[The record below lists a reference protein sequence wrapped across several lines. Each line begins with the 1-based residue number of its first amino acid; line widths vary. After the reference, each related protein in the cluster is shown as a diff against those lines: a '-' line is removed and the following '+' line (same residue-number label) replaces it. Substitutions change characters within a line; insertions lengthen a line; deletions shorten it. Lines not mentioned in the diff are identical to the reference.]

1 MATYVNDLRLKEI
14 ATGDEAGTWGT
25 STNTNLELI
34 AEAFSFGTEAITTDA
49 DTHTTT
55 IADGATDPGR
65 SFYLKYTGTLDSA
78 CTITIG
84 PNTVSK
90 FWLIENATSGS
101 QNIIISQGSGA
112 NVTIP
117 AGEVKAVYSDG
128 AGSGAAVVDAFAG
141 LKVSDAAQTN
151 ITSLGTLTTLT
162 VDDITINGS
171 TISDAGDLTIDSGGD
186 IILDADGGEIVLKD
200 GGTSFGQLKG
210 ATSDFI
216 IQSLVQ
222 DKDIIFKGD
231 DGGGVVTALT
241 LDMSAAGAATFNNQ
255 VTIGSGSNLV
265 NAGNM
270 TIDVAGD
277 LTLDADGGDI
287 IFSDG
292 GSEKARFNAGDLG
305 IGTSSP
311 SVALHV
317 SKSGTDAKIRIQ
329 DTDGTNQF
337 TTISQN
343 GGQLQIFARNN
354 TSNGSIQFLGN
365 NGSASS
371 EYARFDNSGNMG
383 IGTASPDTKLHI
395 IDALSG
401 GQLLVAT
408 SESDDAEKYGTFG
421 TQHYDVDQEPVLAI
435 AAQSSSSEN
444 NILIGGA
451 LGEFNAATSV
461 KFFTAA
467 NATTTTG
474 SERMRINSSGNV
486 AIGHTSPEAKLDVD
500 ADSNQVAFMSRDQG
514 SATYPAFGF
523 SGQIDSNGNRGTG
536 IFLPTDGALGF
547 AAHSAERMRV
557 NPSGV
562 GIGSTNPS
570 NLLHIAGAS
579 GTTILELQRTNTNAT
594 GTTGGVSF
602 TASDGHA
609 VASILAI
616 GDGDDQGAN
625 LSFRTTSAASENNAF
640 NSTTE
645 FMRLTSTGDL
655 GIGTSSP
662 SGNLHLVGPSSGQ
675 PTFYISDKDEGTG
688 TGDSL
693 LITKSGLTSSIF
705 DRDSGSLLNLGSNDV
720 SNVMTIEGNNS
731 RVGIGT
737 TSPAQKLHIID
748 TSNPA
753 SPNGSVVIEG
763 QRDGTANLIEL
774 RARDNSSSSSALPSG
789 QGGIIRMNGFD
800 GSDFEEMA
808 FIGYQAEAT
817 VADGDAPSRLI
828 FGTTSD
834 GSGATTEKMRLTSAG
849 RLGIGTTSPSVQ
861 LDVEG
866 DTRIKASSTTATA
879 LTIKRSSSSGR
890 AQMAF
895 TDESDN
901 QIFRIGMTGAGS
913 ENFSFFDGSDT
924 ILELNRSS
932 NAATFAGTISSG
944 AIAIGQ
950 STFSGGNTLLDIHAS
965 GSGTGSLVA
974 FANDHNTDRFFVGVA
989 GDTTGNVLLHNA
1001 ENSAML
1007 FATNNSER
1015 MRIHSGGSVSIGSTT
1030 SSGKLFVNG
1039 NLRVDG
1045 AYKLEGDNNVIS
1057 QSGTTISIGDVSE
1070 NDNTVIF
1077 TGYGATSKIELN
1089 DGFIPISTNGSERV
1103 RIDGNGDLF
1112 VGKTSSNSANTGV
1125 EAKSGGLLT
1134 ATRAAA
1140 VAAIFNR
1147 TTSDGQVVQFRK
1159 ANTTVGSVSVT
1170 GSATTYNTS
1179 SDLRL
1184 KDITG
1189 SARGLEVV
1197 NELNPVAYNWKES
1210 CKSDEGLIAQE
1221 VQELVPNAVS
1231 ETEEGYYQMD
1241 YSKLVTH
1248 LIKAVQEQQEQIEKL
1263 QKDSHT
1269 PKNLED
1275 MSGYK
1280 NIRETIDNL
1289 VDEVKLLKGGK

>member
-1 MATYVNDLRLKEI
+1 KEI

-500 ADSNQVAFMSRDQG
+500 ADSNQVAF
-514 SATYPAFGF
+514 
-523 SGQIDSNGNRGTG
+523 
-536 IFLPTDGALGF
+536 
-547 AAHSAERMRV
+547 
-557 NPSGV
+557 
-562 GIGSTNPS
+562 
-570 NLLHIAGAS
+570 
-579 GTTILELQRTNTNAT
+579 
-594 GTTGGVSF
+594 
-602 TASDGHA
+602 
-609 VASILAI
+609 
-616 GDGDDQGAN
+616 
-625 LSFRTTSAASENNAF
+625 
-640 NSTTE
+640 
-645 FMRLTSTGDL
+645 
-655 GIGTSSP
+655 
-662 SGNLHLVGPSSGQ
+662 
-675 PTFYISDKDEGTG
+675 
-688 TGDSL
+688 
-693 LITKSGLTSSIF
+693 
-705 DRDSGSLLNLGSNDV
+705 
-720 SNVMTIEGNNS
+720 
-731 RVGIGT
+731 
-737 TSPAQKLHIID
+737 
-748 TSNPA
+748 
-753 SPNGSVVIEG
+753 
-763 QRDGTANLIEL
+763 
-774 RARDNSSSSSALPSG
+774 
-789 QGGIIRMNGFD
+789 
-800 GSDFEEMA
+800 
-808 FIGYQAEAT
+808 
-817 VADGDAPSRLI
+817 
-828 FGTTSD
+828 
-834 GSGATTEKMRLTSAG
+834 
-849 RLGIGTTSPSVQ
+849 
-861 LDVEG
+861 
-866 DTRIKASSTTATA
+866 
-879 LTIKRSSSSGR
+879 
-890 AQMAF
+890 
-895 TDESDN
+895 
-901 QIFRIGMTGAGS
+901 
-913 ENFSFFDGSDT
+913 
-924 ILELNRSS
+924 
-932 NAATFAGTISSG
+932 
-944 AIAIGQ
+944 
-950 STFSGGNTLLDIHAS
+950 
-965 GSGTGSLVA
+965 
-974 FANDHNTDRFFVGVA
+974 
-989 GDTTGNVLLHNA
+989 
-1001 ENSAML
+1001 
-1007 FATNNSER
+1007 
-1015 MRIHSGGSVSIGSTT
+1015 
-1030 SSGKLFVNG
+1030 
-1039 NLRVDG
+1039 
-1045 AYKLEGDNNVIS
+1045 
-1057 QSGTTISIGDVSE
+1057 
-1070 NDNTVIF
+1070 
-1077 TGYGATSKIELN
+1077 
-1089 DGFIPISTNGSERV
+1089 
-1103 RIDGNGDLF
+1103 
-1112 VGKTSSNSANTGV
+1112 
-1125 EAKSGGLLT
+1125 
-1134 ATRAAA
+1134 
-1140 VAAIFNR
+1140 
-1147 TTSDGQVVQFRK
+1147 
-1159 ANTTVGSVSVT
+1159 
-1170 GSATTYNTS
+1170 
-1179 SDLRL
+1179 
-1184 KDITG
+1184 
-1189 SARGLEVV
+1189 
-1197 NELNPVAYNWKES
+1197 
-1210 CKSDEGLIAQE
+1210 
-1221 VQELVPNAVS
+1221 
-1231 ETEEGYYQMD
+1231 
-1241 YSKLVTH
+1241 
-1248 LIKAVQEQQEQIEKL
+1248 
-1263 QKDSHT
+1263 
-1269 PKNLED
+1269 
-1275 MSGYK
+1275 
-1280 NIRETIDNL
+1280 
-1289 VDEVKLLKGGK
+1289 